1 MTQTMFGDIGNRTA
15 GYLAAEMLKHAEPV
29 MVLQKLGQ
37 SRPIPKNKT
46 RTIKFRRPVPFTV
59 STVPLQEGV
68 TPSAT
73 QFSYEDVET
82 TLKQYGRSVE
92 ITDLISDN
100 SEDPVLQDISMLL
113 GEDAGLTYEMITYN
127 AVKGGTN
134 VFYANGSARNAVNT
148 VITLAK
154 QRSVTRSL
162 KAQKAK
168 KLTKILAA
176 GPNFG
181 TSPIEAS
188 YVAVAHTDLESDIRG
203 LAGFQKVAE
212 YSRFTPICPEEIGAI
227 DDVRYV
233 LSPELDSWPD
243 AGGTKGA
250 MTSTS
255 GTDAD
260 VYPVL
265 FFGSDAFGLV
275 PLKGENAMTP
285 MIVNAKPTDSDPL
298 AQRGHA
304 GWKGQF
310 AALILNQAW
319 MARLEVAAT
328 A

>member
-1 MTQTMFGDIGNRTA
+1 MTTKFGDIGNRTA
-15 GYLAAEMLKHAEPV
+15 GYVSAAMLKHAEPV

-37 SRPIPKNKT
+37 SRPIPKNST

-68 TPSAT
+68 TPSASA
-73 QFSYEDVET
+73 FSYADVEA

-92 ITDLISDN
+92 ISDLVTDN
-100 SEDPVLQDISMLL
+100 SEDPVLKDVSMLL
-113 GEDAGLTYEMITYN
+113 GEDAGLTYEKITYN

-134 VFYANGSARNAVNT
+134 VFYSVGSARTSVNG
-148 VITLAK
+148 VITLTK
-154 QRSVTRSL
+154 QRAVTRSL
-162 KAQKAK
+162 KANKAK
-168 KLTKILAA
+168 KLTKILSA
-176 GPNFG
+176 GINIA

-188 YVAVAHTDLESDIRG
+188 YVAVAHTDCESDIRG
-203 LAGFQKVAE
+203 LAGFEPVAK
-212 YSRFTPICPEEIGAI
+212 YSRFTPICPEEIGAVE
-227 DDVRYV
+227 DVRYV
-233 LSPELDSWPD
+233 LSPELESWPD
-243 AGGTKGA
+243 AGDTAGS
-250 MTSTS
+250 MTSTT

-265 FFGSDAFGLV
+265 FFGAEAFGLV

-310 AALILNQAW
+310 AALILNQTW
-319 MARLEVAAT
+319 MARLEVAVT